1 MMIQHIPVLLSLIV
15 NITKHIVGQLQQ
27 QDVMVEYAM
36 AMLYPKLRDGIVTGN
51 GTLPRPTLGSFVVAT
66 MTMARVQECS
76 TSTSS
81 TALLTAAFRSVSFS
95 SLRAL
100 ALLL

>member
-51 GTLPRPTLGSFVVAT
+51 GTLPRPALGSLVVAT
-66 MTMARVQECS
+66 MTMARMQECS
-76 TSTSS
+76 TSATSS
-81 TALLTAAFRSVSFS
+81 AVLAASFLSVSFS
-95 SLRAL
+95 SLKAL